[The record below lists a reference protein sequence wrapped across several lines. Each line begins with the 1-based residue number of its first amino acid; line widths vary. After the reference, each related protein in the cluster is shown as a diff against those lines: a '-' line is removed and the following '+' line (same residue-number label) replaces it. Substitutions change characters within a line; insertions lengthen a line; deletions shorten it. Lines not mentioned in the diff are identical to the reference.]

1 MNEISVSFDREAFLF
16 QKFGGISC
24 SFANLY
30 REFVLHPE
38 LSIKPQFQF
47 TRTENHHLLSIQK
60 EIGLNLLPRRHFI
73 QSRSGYST
81 LLSYGVVR
89 TVSSIWAG
97 GRSPSNSVDI
107 FHATYYRP
115 TYYESRKSK
124 KLAITIHD
132 FIPEKLG
139 WRGVRNPHIGKKA
152 LAKKADLIFCVSEHT
167 AQDLFDFYRISG
179 DRVRVVG
186 HGIHIKS
193 KKSKSY
199 EVKILEGKSIL
210 YVGHRAG
217 YKNFEILISAV
228 KELRK
233 EDKTILLFV
242 AGPSLDLRE
251 TLRLNSMLGPE
262 AWRSFINPSDEILQN
277 LYSSS
282 VIHCVTSHLE
292 GFGMTILESM
302 SNGTPVV
309 LTDIPVFHEVA
320 GTVGIYFERH
330 SVTDLVEKISH
341 AIEEVGYEEK
351 SILVRNHA
359 EKHSWNNS
367 AQKLSYAYQDVM
379 N

>member
-16 QKFGGISC
+16 QNHGGIS
-24 SFANLY
+24 SSYANLY

-38 LSIKPQFQF
+38 LFIKPQFQF
-47 TRTENHHLLSIQK
+47 TRSDNYHLLSLQK
-60 EIGLNLLPRRHFI
+60 EIGLDLLPRRNFI

-81 LLSYGVVR
+81 MLSYGAVR
-89 TVSSIWAG
+89 TLSSMWAG
-97 GRSPSNSVDI
+97 GRSPSNPVDI

-139 WRGVRNPHIGKKA
+139 WLGVRNPHIGKKA
-152 LAKKADLIFCVSEHT
+152 LVKKADLIFCVSEQT

-186 HGIHIKS
+186 HGIHVKSNKS
-193 KKSKSY
+193 KNY
-199 EVKILEGKSIL
+199 ETKILEGKSIL

-217 YKNFEILISAV
+217 YKNFEILISAI

-233 EDKTILLFV
+233 TDKTITLTV

-251 TLRLNSMLGPE
+251 TLHLNSMLGPE
-262 AWRSFINPSDEILQN
+262 AWRSFINPNDEILQN

-302 SNGTPVV
+302 SHGTPVV

-320 GTVGIYFERH
+320 GKAGIYFDRQ
-330 SVTDLVEKISH
+330 SVTDLVEKISK
-341 AIEEVGYEEK
+341 AIKDVGYQEQ

-359 EKHSWNNS
+359 EKYSWNES
-367 AQKLSYAYQDVM
+367 AQKMSYAYQDVM

>member
-1 MNEISVSFDREAFLF
+1 LD
-16 QKFGGISC
+16 
-24 SFANLY
+24 
-30 REFVLHPE
+30 
-38 LSIKPQFQF
+38 
-47 TRTENHHLLSIQK
+47 
-60 EIGLNLLPRRHFI
+60 LLPRRNFI
-73 QSRSGYST
+73 QARSGYST
-81 LLSYGVVR
+81 LLSYGPVR
-89 TVSSIWAG
+89 TLSSMWAG
-97 GRSPSNSVDI
+97 GRSPSNPVDI

-139 WRGVRNPHIGKKA
+139 WLGVRNPHIGKKA
-152 LAKKADLIFCVSEHT
+152 LTKKADLIFCVSEQT
-167 AQDLFDFYRISG
+167 AQDLFDLYGISG

-193 KKSKSY
+193 NKSKNY
-199 EVKILEGKSIL
+199 EIKILEGKSIL

-217 YKNFEILISAV
+217 YKNFEILISAI

-233 EDKTILLFV
+233 TDKAITLTV

-251 TLRLNSMLGPE
+251 TLHLNSILGPE
-262 AWRSFINPSDEILQN
+262 AWRSFINPNDEILQN

-302 SNGTPVV
+302 SHGTPVV

-320 GTVGIYFERH
+320 GTAGIYFDRH
-330 SVTDLVEKISH
+330 SVTDLVEKISE
-341 AIEEVGYEEK
+341 AMKDVGYREQ

-359 EKHSWNNS
+359 EKYSWNDS
-367 AQKLSYAYQDVM
+367 AQKVSYAYQDAM

>member
-16 QKFGGISC
+16 QNYGGIS
-24 SFANLY
+24 SSYANLY

-38 LSIKPQFQF
+38 LFIKPQFQF
-47 TRTENHHLLSIQK
+47 TRSDNYHLLSIQK
-60 EIGLNLLPRRHFI
+60 EIGLDLLPRRNFI
-73 QSRSGYST
+73 QARSGYST
-81 LLSYGVVR
+81 LLSYGPVR
-89 TVSSIWAG
+89 TLSSMWAG
-97 GRSPSNSVDI
+97 GRSPSNPVDI

-139 WRGVRNPHIGKKA
+139 WLGVRNPHIGKKA
-152 LAKKADLIFCVSEHT
+152 LAKKADIIFCVSEQT
-167 AQDLFDFYRISG
+167 AQDLFDIYRISG

-193 KKSKSY
+193 NESKNY
-199 EVKILEGKSIL
+199 EIKILEGKSIL

-217 YKNFEILISAV
+217 YKNFEILISAI

-233 EDKTILLFV
+233 IDKAIILTV
-242 AGPSLDLRE
+242 VGPSLDLRE
-251 TLRLNSMLGPE
+251 TLSLNSMLGPE
-262 AWRSFINPSDEILQN
+262 AWRSFINPNDEILQN

-302 SNGTPVV
+302 SHGTPVV

-320 GTVGIYFERH
+320 GTAGIYFDRH
-330 SVTDLVEKISH
+330 SVTDLVEKISK
-341 AIEEVGYEEK
+341 AIKDVGYKEQ

-359 EKHSWNNS
+359 EKYSWNDS
-367 AQKLSYAYQDVM
+367 AQKVSYAYQDVM

>member
-16 QKFGGISC
+16 QNYGGIS
-24 SFANLY
+24 SSYANLY

-38 LSIKPQFQF
+38 LFIKPQFQF
-47 TRTENHHLLSIQK
+47 TRSDNYHLLSIQK
-60 EIGLNLLPRRHFI
+60 EIGLDLLPRRNFI

-81 LLSYGVVR
+81 LLSYGAVR
-89 TVSSIWAG
+89 TLSSMWAG
-97 GRSPSNSVDI
+97 GRSPSNPVDI

-124 KLAITIHD
+124 KLAITVHD

-139 WRGVRNPHIGKKA
+139 WLGIRNPHIGKKA
-152 LAKKADLIFCVSEHT
+152 LAKKADLIFCVSEQT

-193 KKSKSY
+193 KKSKNY
-199 EVKILEGKSIL
+199 ESKILEGKSVL
-210 YVGHRAG
+210 YVGHRGG
-217 YKNFEILISAV
+217 YKNFELLISAI

-233 EDKTILLFV
+233 ADRTIILIV
-242 AGPSLDLRE
+242 AGKSLDLRE
-251 TLRLNSMLGPE
+251 TKHLNSMLGPE
-262 AWRSFINPSDEILQN
+262 AWRSFSNPSDETLQD
-277 LYSSS
+277 LYFNS

-302 SNGTPVV
+302 STGTPVV
-309 LTDIPVFHEVA
+309 LSDLPVFHEVA
-320 GTVGIYFERH
+320 GTAGIYFNHH

-341 AIEEVGYEEK
+341 AIEGVGYKEQ

-359 EKHSWNNS
+359 EKFSWKNS
-367 AQKLSYAYQDVM
+367 AQKVSHAYHDVM

>member
-16 QKFGGISC
+16 QNYGGISC

-30 REFVLHPE
+30 REFVFHPE
-38 LSIKPQFQF
+38 LLIKPQFQF
-47 TRTENHHLLSIQK
+47 FRTDNYHLLSMQK
-60 EIGLNLLPRRHFI
+60 ELGLDLLPRRKFI

-89 TVSSIWAG
+89 TLSSMWAG
-97 GRSPSNSVDI
+97 GRSPSNPVDI

-124 KLAITIHD
+124 KLAVTIHD

-139 WRGVRNPHIGKKA
+139 WLGVRNPHIGKKA
-152 LAKKADLIFCVSEHT
+152 LTKKADLIFCVSEQT

-186 HGIHIKS
+186 QGIHIKS
-193 KKSKSY
+193 EKSRNF
-199 EVKILEGKSIL
+199 ETKILEGKKIL

-217 YKNFEILISAV
+217 YKNFELLISAI
-228 KELRK
+228 KELR
-233 EDKTILLFV
+233 ETDKTIILIV
-242 AGPSLDLRE
+242 AGPRLDLRE
-251 TLRLNSMLGPE
+251 TLQLNLMLGPE
-262 AWRSFINPSDEILQN
+262 AWRSFLNPNDEVLQD

-282 VIHCVTSHLE
+282 IVHCVTSHLE

-309 LTDIPVFHEVA
+309 MTDIPVFHEVA
-320 GTVGIYFERH
+320 GTAGIYFDRD
-330 SVTDLVEKISH
+330 SVSDLVEKISH
-341 AIEEVGYEEK
+341 AIQEAGYKEQ
-351 SILVRNHA
+351 SVLVRKHA
-359 EKHSWNNS
+359 EKYSWNVS
-367 AQKLSYAYQDVM
+367 AKKVSYAYQDVM